1 MLLLRKKP
9 EPQPASEAAEA
20 RTSEVPPE
28 PTPQT
33 DVDEAPSILHAIAL
47 PEKVPAA
54 KTTAAN
60 IPNQPERH
68 LHIAKGIS
76 FRGEIAG
83 CDRLVIDGAVEGEI
97 KVCRYIA
104 VSKGG
109 SFKGIAGTD
118 QADIAGSCAGS
129 LTVEKKLF
137 IARTAHVFGSV
148 HYGRLSIEEG
158 CELDADLR
166 QLKRQGEGQASAEET
181 GSDQAP
187 SKEDATPYPAAEDP
201 VTDAEVK
208 GDAVERLDVDSLF
221 AAAVA
226 ARDLSRFDEAES
238 LFKQVAAKSPDHAAA
253 LANLGGL
260 ARRRGDRVE
269 ALAHAEV
276 AADPD
281 PQNVGGRCKA
291 AAMLHE
297 AGRTDEAEAIYK
309 SVLEADPKHVGAL
322 SGLGRLAHQRG
333 DRAGALAYFEAALK
347 ADSRDTAVRCD
358 LARIM
363 REVFRFGEAE
373 AMYKSVLEI
382 DKEHVDALTGLGHI
396 ARQRGELDAAIAYF
410 EAASKGASINPEL
423 RCELAA
429 TLREASRFDEAER
442 VLRAVVE
449 THPQHVAA
457 LTGLGHLAR
466 QRADRSATLRWF
478 EAAVAAEPADISIR
492 VEFAR
497 ALRQHGEF
505 ARARQVIEKV
515 LNDEPRAA
523 RA

>member
-33 DVDEAPSILHAIAL
+33 NVDEAPSILYAVAL

-60 IPNQPERH
+60 TPNQPERH

-109 SFKGIAGTD
+109 SFKGIAGT
-118 QADIAGSCAGS
+118 
-129 LTVEKKLF
+129 
-137 IARTAHVFGSV
+137 AHVFGSV
-148 HYGRLSIEEG
+148 YYGRLSIEEG

-221 AAAVA
+221 
-226 ARDLSRFDEAES
+226 
-238 LFKQVAAKSPDHAAA
+238 
-253 LANLGGL
+253 
-260 ARRRGDRVE
+260 
-269 ALAHAEV
+269 
-276 AADPD
+276 
-281 PQNVGGRCKA
+281 
-291 AAMLHE
+291 
-297 AGRTDEAEAIYK
+297 
-309 SVLEADPKHVGAL
+309 
-322 SGLGRLAHQRG
+322 
-333 DRAGALAYFEAALK
+333 
-347 ADSRDTAVRCD
+347 
-358 LARIM
+358 
-363 REVFRFGEAE
+363 
-373 AMYKSVLEI
+373 
-382 DKEHVDALTGLGHI
+382 
-396 ARQRGELDAAIAYF
+396 
-410 EAASKGASINPEL
+410 
-423 RCELAA
+423 
-429 TLREASRFDEAER
+429 
-442 VLRAVVE
+442 
-449 THPQHVAA
+449 
-457 LTGLGHLAR
+457 
-466 QRADRSATLRWF
+466 
-478 EAAVAAEPADISIR
+478 
-492 VEFAR
+492 
-497 ALRQHGEF
+497 
-505 ARARQVIEKV
+505 
-515 LNDEPRAA
+515 
-523 RA
+523 